1 MSDDDGLCCKEIAI
15 ETRAFREANSL
26 RRPPLPFMLHVVTE
40 NGSEIL
46 FPVRPVERVVELVQA
61 INRRR
66 SRIARETR

>member
-40 NGSEIL
+40 NGSEISSVPTL
-46 FPVRPVERVVELVQA
+46 MRPASL
-61 INRRR
+61 
-66 SRIARETR
+66 SH